1 MTKYKAIE
9 WKDRD
14 GFTHYGVERTHPVYG
29 FPAVEIPQQPRF
41 HSLKEAQDFARHLNE
56 DAEQLKLF

>member
-1 MTKYKAIE
+1 MSKYRAVE

-14 GFTHYGVERTHPVYG
+14 GFVHWFVERAHPVYG

-41 HSLKEAQDFARHLNE
+41 NSMQEAQDFAKRLNG
-56 DAEQLKLF
+56 DADQIRLF

>member
-1 MTKYKAIE
+1 MTKYRAVE

-41 HSLKEAQDFARHLNE
+41 NSMQEAQDFAKRLNGE
-56 DAEQLKLF
+56 TEQLKLF